1 MKLFMDKKQKTLNE
15 TTVKLRKLAFF
26 PPFIILIVFV
36 TVSIWN
42 QETFLGIINTIN
54 NWIIGNLGWAA
65 SVLALVI
72 VIVLVWAAF
81 SDFGKVRIGGKD
93 AKPEL
98 STFHWFTIVLCT
110 TMAAGILFWGPGEPI
125 AHFLYPPTE
134 LYDYRSEVPTGNEI
148 CNGNN
153 VFALDSRSICNIY
166 IA

>member
-1 MKLFMDKKQKTLNE
+1 MDKKQKTLNE

-81 SDFGKVRIGGKD
+81 SDFRKVRIGGKMRNRNY
-93 AKPEL
+93 L
-98 STFHWFTIVLCT
+98 RFIGLLLYYVLQWLPGSYFGGLESRLPIFC
-110 TMAAGILFWGPGEPI
+110 ILLQNYMI
-125 AHFLYPPTE
+125 
-134 LYDYRSEVPTGNEI
+134 
-148 CNGNN
+148 
-153 VFALDSRSICNIY
+153 
-166 IA
+166 